1 MGLTP
6 KSPESVRVRT
16 ARASER
22 LALEALQWRAS
33 LANPGDRPFLLAH
46 PDAIELPQAQIEQ
59 GAVFVAAAGPDLAGF
74 AVILPRAD
82 GDAELDGLFVEPAW
96 WRRGIGRVLVAHC
109 VERARE
115 HGARA
120 LHVVGNA
127 HALAFYA
134 ACGFEAVGTTQ
145 TRFAPGTLL
154 RRPVQARQ
162 GPEPSSPA

>member
-1 MGLTP
+1 MNAGVGPLGLTP
-6 KSPESVRVRT
+6 DSIRVRP
-16 ARASER
+16 ARLDER
-22 LALEALQWRAS
+22 VALEALQRRAS
-33 LANPGDRPFLLAH
+33 LANLGDRPFLLAH
-46 PDAIELPQAQIEQ
+46 PDAIELPPEQIGQ
-59 GAVFVAAAGPDLAGF
+59 GAVFVAASPDDLAGF

-96 WRRGIGRVLVAHC
+96 WRRGIGRLLVSHC
-109 VERARE
+109 EERARE
-115 HGARA
+115 RGARA

-154 RRPVQARQ
+154 RRPL
-162 GPEPSSPA
+162 